1 MMTRLRDRL
10 QERDAWL
17 YQALMRSWEIAQ
29 DEWLPAL
36 GASGGSYNSYP
47 HLRNLEAHLDR
58 LIAGFE
64 ECPGQ
69 SMVVSLRPVE
79 IYIILAAILFHDIGK
94 LKARHGTHGT
104 ESGALLKNR
113 WAELGVPSKELGC
126 CLGRVCEYHDCP
138 QDRISSLEDELGTTI
153 VDPYGEIRQ
162 LGLAC
167 LLKLLDHLDSAYNR
181 VIPEYLLVEFADSQP
196 IRAFRSV
203 ISGVYA
209 DVRERAVRTA
219 LADDISEVLKPQ
231 SKTGTEEVRYGDVR
245 FKINEQ
251 RVNESAEISCRI
263 GPQPGEGATL
273 LGQED
278 VAEMLKDLS
287 DEDFLREIGVIAEN
301 VHPAGMELPLISR
314 IAAGAMKATPVPP
327 LPPGFGRCEFLVAQ
341 QMLRYKKG
349 QDDRWAWTQGMILAL
364 VMGDVRKNAEVLKR
378 IRQHLMAMGLPLLA
392 WLIEHKEHLY
402 NPLGQETC
410 EPVLDAAYL
419 RRVAEA
425 MWKLSSRIFGS
436 SYFTYEALADRLRD
450 PDLYRVRLGVRRLC
464 IVTRY
469 EWHGTAA
476 QVRCPIWYGDRSWR
490 WEVMGPCITGK
501 CEFMPLEKIDKVLQ
515 SLGRPA

>member
-10 QERDAWL
+10 QEKDAGL
-17 YQALMRSWEIAQ
+17 HQALMRSWEIAQ

-104 ESGALLKNR
+104 ESRALLKNR
-113 WAELGVPSKELGC
+113 WAELGVPSKELSL

-138 QDRISSLEDELGTTI
+138 EDSVGALEDELGTTV

-181 VIPEYLLVEFADSQP
+181 VIPEYLLVDFAESEP

-219 LADDISEVLKPQ
+219 LADDISEAPKAQ
-231 SKTGTEEVRYGDVR
+231 SRKTAEKVR
-245 FKINEQ
+245 FRINKQ
-251 RVNESAEISCRI
+251 RIEESAVISRRI
-263 GPQPGEGATL
+263 GPPPGARATV
-273 LGQED
+273 LGQA
-278 VAEMLKDLS
+278 VVRGKLRGLS
-287 DEDFLREIGVIAEN
+287 NEKFLREIRVIADSTR
-301 VHPAGMELPLISR
+301 PADIKLPLISR
-314 IAAGAMKATPVPP
+314 IAAGSKEATPVPP
-327 LPPGFGRCEFLVAQ
+327 LPQGFGRCEFLVAR
-341 QMLRYKKG
+341 QMLRYEKG
-349 QDDRWAWTQGMILAL
+349 RDDRWAWTPGMILAL
-364 VMGDVRKNAEVLKR
+364 VMGNVRENAEVLGR

-402 NPLGQETC
+402 NALGQETC

-419 RRVAEA
+419 SRVAEA

-436 SYFTYEALADRLRD
+436 SYFSYEALADRLRD
-450 PDLYRVRLGVRRLC
+450 PDLYRVRLAVRRLS

-469 EWHGTAA
+469 EERGKGA
-476 QVRCPIWYGDRSWR
+476 QIRSPIWYGDNSWR
-490 WEVMGPCITGK
+490 WEVRRTTQP
-501 CEFMPLEKIDKVLQ
+501 CEFMSLDEVERVLQ

>member
-10 QERDAWL
+10 EEKDPRL

-29 DEWLPAL
+29 DQWLPAL

-47 HLRNLEAHLDR
+47 HLRNLESHLDR

-69 SMVVSLRPVE
+69 SMVVDLRPVE

-94 LKARHGTHGT
+94 LKAPHGTHGA
-104 ESGALLKNR
+104 ESKTLLEKH
-113 WAELGVPSKELGC
+113 WPELGVPSKELSL
-126 CLGRVCEYHDCP
+126 CLGRVCKYHDCP
-138 QDRISSLEDELGTTI
+138 QRRIASLEDELGTTV

-167 LLKLLDHLDSAYNR
+167 LLLLLDHLDSAYNR
-181 VIPEYLLVEFADSQP
+181 VIPEYLLVDFAESEP

-209 DVRERAVRTA
+209 DVRERAVRIA
-219 LADDISEVLKPQ
+219 LADDISEELKAQ
-231 SKTGTEEVRYGDVR
+231 SKNRVREVRFG
-245 FKINEQ
+245 INKQ
-251 RVNESAEISCRI
+251 RVKEFANI
-263 GPQPGEGATL
+263 
-273 LGQED
+273 LGRGLTPPRNRARFLSQVD
-278 VAEMLKDLS
+278 VADWLNGLS
-287 DEDFLREIGVIAEN
+287 DEEFLRDIGVITDHAP
-301 VHPAGMELPLISR
+301 PAGMKLPLINR
-314 IAAGAMKATPVPP
+314 IAAGSTKATPVVPP
-327 LPPGFGRCEFLVAQ
+327 LPPGFGHCEFLVARQ
-341 QMLRYKKG
+341 VLRYKKG
-349 QDDRWAWTQGMILAL
+349 RDDRWAWTPGMILAL
-364 VMGDVRKNAEVLKR
+364 VMGDVRKNAEVLGR

-402 NPLGQETC
+402 NALGQETY
-410 EPVLDAAYL
+410 EPVLDTAYL
-419 RRVAEA
+419 SRVAEA

-436 SYFTYEALADRLRD
+436 SYFPYEALADRLRD
-450 PDLYRVRLGVRRLC
+450 PDLYRVRAAVRRLS

-469 EWHGTAA
+469 DKRSKGA
-476 QVRCPIWYGDRSWR
+476 QIRSPIWYGDNSWR
-490 WEVMGPCITGK
+490 WEVTRATDGCKFMSLGK
-501 CEFMPLEKIDKVLQ
+501 VEGLLQ